1 MSIASELQRIIEAKT
16 AIIQSIINKGVDVPE
31 EAKIED
37 FADLI
42 GQIGPEPTPPEP
54 SYHYTLLLNW
64 ADENTPSPDSR
75 AADVDITYVE
85 GMDDPS
91 D

>member
-54 SYHYTLLLNW
+54 SYHYTLLLNC